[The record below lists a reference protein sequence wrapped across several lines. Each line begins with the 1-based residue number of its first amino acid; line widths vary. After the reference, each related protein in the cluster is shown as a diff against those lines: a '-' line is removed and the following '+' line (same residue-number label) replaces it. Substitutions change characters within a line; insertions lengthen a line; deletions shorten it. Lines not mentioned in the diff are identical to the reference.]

1 MAQQAEA
8 SVNALFASMGIEVN
22 GRKPW
27 DVQVHD
33 GRFYARVLSM
43 GSLGF
48 GESYM
53 DGWWDC
59 EALDELV
66 TRLFRGDI
74 RSQLRTNLPLIR
86 DALRARLMNRQAGAR
101 AYRIAQAHYDIGND
115 LYQAMLDQRMTY
127 TCGYW
132 SPSAKAPGDG
142 PMTLDEAQEA
152 KLDLVCRKIGLK
164 AGQKVLDI
172 GCGWGSF
179 AKFAAEKYGAE
190 VFGITVSR
198 EQVKLG
204 RELCRGLPITVEL
217 MDYRDLNGSFDHV
230 VSLGMIEHVGDKNY
244 RTYFEVARRCLKD
257 DGLFLLHTIGG
268 DRSVHSTDPWVNKYI
283 FPDSMLPSAAQLT
296 RAFEGL
302 FVMEDWHNFA
312 MDYDRTLM
320 AWHRN
325 VEEHWETLKDRYDER
340 FRRMWRFYLLAS
352 AGTFR
357 ARCNQLWQIVLSPHG
372 VPGGYQ
378 SLR

>member
-101 AYRIAQAHYDIGND
+101 AYRIDQAHYDIGND

-179 AKFAAEKYGAE
+179 AKFAAEKYCAE
-190 VFGITVSR
+190 VFGI
-198 EQVKLG
+198 
-204 RELCRGLPITVEL
+204 
-217 MDYRDLNGSFDHV
+217 
-230 VSLGMIEHVGDKNY
+230 
-244 RTYFEVARRCLKD
+244 
-257 DGLFLLHTIGG
+257 
-268 DRSVHSTDPWVNKYI
+268 
-283 FPDSMLPSAAQLT
+283 
-296 RAFEGL
+296 
-302 FVMEDWHNFA
+302 
-312 MDYDRTLM
+312 
-320 AWHRN
+320 
-325 VEEHWETLKDRYDER
+325 
-340 FRRMWRFYLLAS
+340 
-352 AGTFR
+352 
-357 ARCNQLWQIVLSPHG
+357 
-372 VPGGYQ
+372 
-378 SLR
+378 